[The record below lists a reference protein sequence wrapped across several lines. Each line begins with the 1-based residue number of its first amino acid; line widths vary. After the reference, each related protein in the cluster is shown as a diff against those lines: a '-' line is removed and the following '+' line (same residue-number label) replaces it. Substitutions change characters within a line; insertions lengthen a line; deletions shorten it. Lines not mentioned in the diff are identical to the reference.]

1 MLRDPEDRPTRT
13 ERELREKMLDKTLAD
28 SFPTSDPPSTIPDPA
43 AEDSMQDSSNVP
55 DQSSTEMADDKTP
68 RGMQQDRKL
77 ISLEQDY
84 EVRYWT
90 EALGVSRER
99 LEQLVREHGH
109 SAQRI
114 RDALRKEA
122 A

>member
-1 MLRDPEDRPTRT
+1 
-13 ERELREKMLDKTLAD
+13 MLDKTLAD

-43 AEDSMQDSSNVP
+43 AADSMQDGNIP
-55 DQSSTEMADDKTP
+55 DQRSTEMADDKTP

-99 LEQLVREHGH
+99 LQELVTKHGH
-109 SAQRI
+109 SAETI
-114 RDALRKEA
+114 REALKKEA